1 MVAIQEEKILR
12 VIHRM
17 EEEDVKDRRTRSQQ
31 SGKPSQEPMLT
42 LHPNT
47 ARLCHI
53 MIQSICAKRLVE
65 IGGSYGYSAVWL
77 AHATRITGGQFT
89 SLEVNPKLI
98 EIAKRNVAEAGL
110 TDNVT
115 HISGDA
121 RETLV
126 SVEGPLDFVLL
137 DCWEPLYVEL
147 LDLIAAKLRPGGL
160 LVADNVIPGR
170 EGSDEYIQALA
181 DHPLMETIS
190 VPIGKEIEVSVK
202 RLE

>member
-1 MVAIQEEKILR
+1 MVAIQEENVLR

-17 EEEDVKDRRTRSQQ
+17 EEEDTEDRRIRSQQ
-31 SGKPSQEPMLT
+31 GKEKSQEPMLT
-42 LHPNT
+42 LHPDT

-53 MIQSICAKRLVE
+53 MVQSICAQRLVE
-65 IGGSYGYSAVWL
+65 IGGSYGYSTVWL
-77 AHATRITGGQFT
+77 AHAARITGGQFT

-147 LDLIAAKLRPGGL
+147 PLDFVLLDCWEPLYVELLDLIAAKLRPGGL

-170 EGSDEYIQALA
+170 EGPSRTSIFKHWRITL
-181 DHPLMETIS
+181 
-190 VPIGKEIEVSVK
+190 
-202 RLE
+202 

>member
-17 EEEDVKDRRTRSQQ
+17 EEEDAEDRRTRSQQ

-42 LHPNT
+42 LHPDT

-65 IGGSYGYSAVWL
+65 IGGSYGYSSVWL
-77 AHATRITGGQFT
+77 AHAARITGGQFT

-98 EIAKRNVAEAGL
+98 EIAKRNVAETGL
-110 TDNVT
+110 TDNAT

-181 DHPLMETIS
+181 DHPLMETVS

>member
-1 MVAIQEEKILR
+1 
-12 VIHRM
+12 M
-17 EEEDVKDRRTRSQQ
+17 EEEDVEDRRTRSQQ

-42 LHPNT
+42 LHPDT

-77 AHATRITGGQFT
+77 AHAARCTGGQFT

-126 SVEGPLDFVLL
+126 SVEGSL
-137 DCWEPLYVEL
+137 
-147 LDLIAAKLRPGGL
+147 
-160 LVADNVIPGR
+160 
-170 EGSDEYIQALA
+170 GSVDIW
-181 DHPLMETIS
+181 
-190 VPIGKEIEVSVK
+190 V
-202 RLE
+202 

>member
-17 EEEDVKDRRTRSQQ
+17 EEEDVEDRRTRSQQ

-42 LHPNT
+42 LHPDT

-77 AHATRITGGQFT
+77 AHAARCTGGQFT

-170 EGSDEYIQALA
+170 EGVYSSIGGSPSDGNYQCPYRQR
-181 DHPLMETIS
+181 D
-190 VPIGKEIEVSVK
+190 
-202 RLE
+202 